1 MPMKS
6 EYQTGEAIPFQV
18 FFLGVYII
26 VIPLYDRNGV
36 QYNQNGSHLNEIT
49 VVHCPT
55 KTPEFGPNAGVRDS
69 PGWPVTSSGVRR
81 KGSVV
86 WQVAVLVF
94 FGGAIGSNHV
104 ITSGETKTH

>member
-1 MPMKS
+1 MKS

-55 KTPEFGPNAGVRDS
+55 KTPEFGPNAGR
-69 PGWPVTSSGVRR
+69 SSGFTGLAGDIDPPLFEE
-81 KGSVV
+81 KDLSSGWSLYLSF
-86 WQVAVLVF
+86 WGEQS
-94 FGGAIGSNHV
+94 GAIM
-104 ITSGETKTH
+104 